1 MNLSMYNNKASSPGD
16 PHKVLLVYP
25 EIPTTYW
32 SFKYALSLVGKK
44 GTLPPLGLLTV
55 AAMLPPHYEVQL
67 IDMNITP
74 LCDDLLA
81 QADLVLTSAMI
92 VQKDSLARLAK
103 RCKGLNVPIVAGGPY
118 PTSCFEKIE
127 DIDYFVLN
135 EAELTLPQFLH
146 DWENGNAKR
155 VYTDKRKPDISESPA
170 PRYDLIEINHYASM
184 ALQYSRGCPFN
195 CEFCDIIEMFGHKSR
210 TKTTQQIQNELDLLY
225 NLSWRGSVFFV
236 DDNFIGNKKQ
246 VKQLLPTIVDW
257 QKQRDYPFEL
267 FTEASMD
274 LASDEELLN
283 LMCMAGFNMVFVGI
297 ESPVEETLISTGKRQ
312 NVKQDMIKSI
322 KKIQEKGIEV
332 TGGFIVGFDND
343 PPDIFD
349 KQIQFIQEAGIP
361 LAMVGLLSAIPNTQ
375 LYRRLKEEGRL
386 LTESSGNN
394 THELHFNFQP
404 KMDLNT
410 LINGYKHI
418 ISQIYSPK
426 TYFERC
432 LIFLHNLKPHQN
444 SSRHV
449 RAEEV
454 FIFFRSLMRQSFTSY
469 GYYYLRFLMKAFITE
484 RKMFPEAVRM
494 AIWGHHLF
502 RITQEILAVDQFK
515 SHVKSVKNMYLEK
528 IRDACSSFD
537 MDKKITELKVV
548 KDRFIKELQ
557 REYHKI
563 DIEFRHLVEDS
574 LRSVEAALNSYYYQW
589 LEGVVLS

>member
-1 MNLSMYNNKASSPGD
+1 MYKNKDNTLNNPQKI
-16 PHKVLLVYP
+16 LLVYP

-55 AAMLPPHYEVQL
+55 AAMLPPYYEVQL
-67 IDMNITP
+67 IDMNVTP
-74 LCDDLLA
+74 LCDELLA
-81 QADLVLTSAMI
+81 KADLVFTSAMI
-92 VQKDSLARLAK
+92 VQKDSLARLAN
-103 RCKGLNVPIVAGGPY
+103 RCRGLNVPIVAGGPY

-127 DIDYFVLN
+127 DIDHFVLN
-135 EAELTLPQFLH
+135 EAELTLPKFLH
-146 DWENGNAKR
+146 DWENGKAKKI
-155 VYTDKRKPDISESPA
+155 YTDKRKPDISGSPA
-170 PRYDLIEINHYASM
+170 PRYDLLDINSYASM

-210 TKTTQQIQNELDLLY
+210 TKTRQQIQNELDLLY
-225 NLSWRGSVFFV
+225 NLGWRGSVFFV

-246 VKQLLPTIVDW
+246 VKQLLSIIVDW
-257 QKQRDYPFEL
+257 QKQRNYPFEL
-267 FTEASMD
+267 FTESSMD

-283 LMCMAGFNMVFVGI
+283 LMSAAGFNMVFVGI
-297 ESPVEETLISTGKRQ
+297 ESPVEETLISTGKKQ
-312 NVKQDMIKSI
+312 NVKQGMIKSI

-343 PPDIFD
+343 PPDIFE
-349 KQIQFIQEAGIP
+349 KQIKFIQESGIP
-361 LAMVGLLSAIPNTQ
+361 LAMVGLLTALPNTQ
-375 LYRRLKEEGRL
+375 LYWRLKKEGRL

-394 THELHFNFQP
+394 THDLQFNFKP

-418 ISQIYSPK
+418 ISKLYSPK

-432 LIFLHNLKPHQN
+432 LIFLRNLKPHQN
-444 SSRHV
+444 SSRSV
-449 RAEEV
+449 RGEEV
-454 FIFFRSLMRQSFTSY
+454 LIFFRSLMRQSFTSY
-469 GYYYLRFLMKAFITE
+469 GYYYLQFLMKAFITE

-502 RITQEILAVDQFK
+502 KITQEILAVDNFK
-515 SHVKSVKNMYLEK
+515 SHAKSIKNIYLEK
-528 IRDACSSFD
+528 IRDAYSSFD
-537 MDKKITELKVV
+537 MDKKITELKIA

-574 LRSVEAALNSYYYQW
+574 LRSVEVALNSYYYQW
-589 LEGVVLS
+589 LEGIVLA